1 MKAAVL
7 QGMCVVVAAIAASVS
22 AYPQSSSA
30 QSSGMSPEELKRMES
45 YTHVPPD
52 VKAFA
57 ADYVAAYNSKDPER
71 VLALNVPEWRACI
84 TPANK
89 DVYDVLL
96 RARRDPITA
105 DYMLMLMPVNEGN
118 LKAFAQDT
126 YFPVK
131 PERELHIDWQY
142 PNTVDSGQVVLYLV
156 HQNGRWNTDSPC
168 MTAKSIRD
176 FRDGAADREKY
187 KAMAAKVKEP
197 LRGELLA
204 MLERHQAGE
213 AEQRYKAAT
222 GCDMKTAV
230 LVVNALA
237 GNMP

>member
-1 MKAAVL
+1 MNPGVW
-7 QGMCVVVAAIAASVS
+7 QGMCVVALAMGPIS
-22 AYPQSSSA
+22 AFAQSSSA
-30 QSSGMSPEELKRMES
+30 QSSRMSPEELRRMES

-71 VLALNVPEWRACI
+71 VLTLNVPEWRACV

-89 DVYDVLL
+89 DVYDALL
-96 RARRDPITA
+96 RALRDPITA
-105 DYMLMLMPVNEGN
+105 DYTLMLMPVNEGN

-131 PERELHIDWQY
+131 PDRELHIDWQY
-142 PNTVDSGQVVLYLV
+142 PNSVDSGQVVLYLV
-156 HQNGRWNTDSPC
+156 HRNGRWNTDSPC
-168 MTAKSIRD
+168 MTAKAIQD

-187 KAMAAKVKEP
+187 KAIAAKIKEP
-197 LRGELLA
+197 LRGQLLA
-204 MLERHQAGE
+204 MVGKHQLGE
-213 AEQRYKAAT
+213 AEERYKAAT

-237 GNMP
+237 GGMP